1 MKATIPAAGIGT
13 RLRPHTHTIP
23 FDTQKPFIASG
34 IRIGTPAVT
43 TRGMKEKEM
52 EKISQFISRALKYKD
67 NDTELD
73 KVREEVKEFTSTFP
87 LFNEDFILE

>member
-1 MKATIPAAGIGT
+1 
-13 RLRPHTHTIP
+13 
-23 FDTQKPFIASG
+23 
-34 IRIGTPAVT
+34 
-43 TRGMKEKEM
+43 M

-87 LFNEDFILE
+87 LFNEDFVLE